1 MAGEPVSPRSFFDE
15 EQYYCFKALSY
26 FQEKKHGGFSREAI
40 RADMPRFVATIRGNL
55 AAAGLDAWTHFTK
68 YGTSEGI
75 NPSNEF
81 DTVAYLKAKANAL
94 NRAGLRNGG
103 RPWDWVSA
111 GKSMQKAHMNALEHF
126 VRFAGKGPQEA
137 PFGLTSSG
145 SIPAQYT
152 VPEAD
157 RLPFGCGG
165 ADGRIF
171 TVKAESNGVSSPK
184 KNASGRST
192 GGKRRPKRDPKDFFN
207 PGEYIQFKALEYF
220 QRPEQGGLTAEQ
232 IRRNMPLYAAEIL
245 HALNK
250 AGLDSWKHYQ
260 LYGTL
265 EGVNPSNAFDTV
277 SYLQAKAEA
286 MNAAN
291 LTDHGAVW
299 DAERVANAFKKAH
312 LCALEHFLLY
322 AGTGRGE
329 VEAGLT
335 EDGEIPEDF
344 RVSDA
349 MQVSTAVLSDPRF
362 DPTPANP
369 PAIPSPQK
377 SAVQFAGKRAVAL
390 PSGGEDAG
398 DLVLKGTG
406 SVDRLPEYSI
416 SFLPKTPDWQNIVYG
431 VHNQLWRKSR
441 ARRLVTLVVLLPGL
455 FVFFY
460 LLLWASNA
468 YISETKF
475 AVRSQ
480 NGSQNLEGFSTF
492 FSIPSATQNDSYIVM
507 NYIQSYDLFS
517 KLDRDLGLRE
527 HYSDTKNDIW
537 FRLSKDATQE
547 DILEFWKWACEVSY
561 DPDTSILEVQ
571 VKAFSPEKAL
581 AVCEGILKH
590 SEELVNAMNVRSR
603 QDAIRQAETEVSRAE
618 DRVRRAREAM
628 HAYRERTVILDP
640 EAVATG
646 LYGVVNKLEA
656 DVTKTAAE
664 LSEAK
669 SYMKSGSPRV
679 RQLENRLDVLSKQ
692 LAKEKKRLAGKV
704 KDDQSLNDLLSGFQT
719 LAIEEEFA
727 QKQLTSAMTSLEAAR
742 VRADAQS
749 QYVEAFQR
757 PVLADE
763 SLYPRPVLF
772 SFIYML
778 TSLLLLG
785 LLSLIVAAVREHAGF

>member
-1 MAGEPVSPRSFFDE
+1 M
-15 EQYYCFKALSY
+15 
-26 FQEKKHGGFSREAI
+26 
-40 RADMPRFVATIRGNL
+40 
-55 AAAGLDAWTHFTK
+55 
-68 YGTSEGI
+68 
-75 NPSNEF
+75 
-81 DTVAYLKAKANAL
+81 
-94 NRAGLRNGG
+94 
-103 RPWDWVSA
+103 
-111 GKSMQKAHMNALEHF
+111 
-126 VRFAGKGPQEA
+126 
-137 PFGLTSSG
+137 
-145 SIPAQYT
+145 
-152 VPEAD
+152 
-157 RLPFGCGG
+157 
-165 ADGRIF
+165 
-171 TVKAESNGVSSPK
+171 
-184 KNASGRST
+184 
-192 GGKRRPKRDPKDFFN
+192 
-207 PGEYIQFKALEYF
+207 
-220 QRPEQGGLTAEQ
+220 
-232 IRRNMPLYAAEIL
+232 
-245 HALNK
+245 
-250 AGLDSWKHYQ
+250 
-260 LYGTL
+260 
-265 EGVNPSNAFDTV
+265 
-277 SYLQAKAEA
+277 
-286 MNAAN
+286 
-291 LTDHGAVW
+291 
-299 DAERVANAFKKAH
+299 
-312 LCALEHFLLY
+312 
-322 AGTGRGE
+322 
-329 VEAGLT
+329 
-335 EDGEIPEDF
+335 
-344 RVSDA
+344 
-349 MQVSTAVLSDPRF
+349 
-362 DPTPANP
+362 
-369 PAIPSPQK
+369 
-377 SAVQFAGKRAVAL
+377 
-390 PSGGEDAG
+390 
-398 DLVLKGTG
+398 
-406 SVDRLPEYSI
+406 
-416 SFLPKTPDWQNIVYG
+416 
-431 VHNQLWRKSR
+431 
-441 ARRLVTLVVLLPGL
+441 VVLLPGL